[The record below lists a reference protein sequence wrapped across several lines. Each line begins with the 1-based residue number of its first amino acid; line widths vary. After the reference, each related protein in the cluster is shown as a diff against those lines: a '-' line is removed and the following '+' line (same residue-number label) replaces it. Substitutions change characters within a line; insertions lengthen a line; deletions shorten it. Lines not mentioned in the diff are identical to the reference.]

1 MYKKVTKIMNKSP
14 QNIQNMFNLIANN
27 YDKLNSIISF
37 GFNNIIKSA
46 CIKSLHINPNE
57 KVLDLCTG
65 TGDLIKF
72 IKKYSNN
79 VTGVDFSE
87 NMLKIARKKFKDTEF
102 IEADCTQLPFD
113 DNSFDIITMGY
124 GLRNIE
130 NRTKAL
136 QEVYRVLKPNGKF
149 LHLDFGEKN
158 FAGKIFETA
167 VMNLI
172 KFFTENT
179 SSYYYLVK
187 SKQDFPNP
195 KELINETETCHFK
208 LLKRLDYL
216 FKAISAQIYTK

>member
-1 MYKKVTKIMNKSP
+1 MIMYKKVTKIMNKSP

-37 GFNNIIKSA
+37 GFNNIIKLA
-46 CIKSLHINPNE
+46 CIKSLCIKPNE

-65 TGDLIKF
+65 TGDLIRF

-79 VTGVDFSE
+79 ITGVDFSE

-102 IEADCTQLPFD
+102 IEADCTQLPFA

-136 QEVYRVLKPNGKF
+136 KEVYRVLKPNGKF

-158 FAGKIFETA
+158 NGKKQENIF
-167 VMNLI
+167 
-172 KFFTENT
+172 
-179 SSYYYLVK
+179 
-187 SKQDFPNP
+187 
-195 KELINETETCHFK
+195 
-208 LLKRLDYL
+208 
-216 FKAISAQIYTK
+216 